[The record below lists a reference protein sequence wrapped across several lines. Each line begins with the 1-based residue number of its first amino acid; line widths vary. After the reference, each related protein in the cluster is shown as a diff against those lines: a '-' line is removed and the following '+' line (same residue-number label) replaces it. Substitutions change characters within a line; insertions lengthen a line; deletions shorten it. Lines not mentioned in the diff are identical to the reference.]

1 MLEVKQIVKTFFK
14 GTVNEKVALH
24 GVDLRLESGDFATVI
39 GGNGA
44 GKSTLLNSIAGVF
57 PIDSGSI
64 HINDTDITKMP
75 EYKRAAFIGRV
86 FQDPMLGTAGNMQIE
101 ENLLLALRRGKR
113 MGLKWAFVPKERE
126 LVP

>member
-86 FQDPMLGTAGNMQIE
+86 FQDYAWYGGEHAN
-101 ENLLLALRRGKR
+101 
-113 MGLKWAFVPKERE
+113 
-126 LVP
+126 